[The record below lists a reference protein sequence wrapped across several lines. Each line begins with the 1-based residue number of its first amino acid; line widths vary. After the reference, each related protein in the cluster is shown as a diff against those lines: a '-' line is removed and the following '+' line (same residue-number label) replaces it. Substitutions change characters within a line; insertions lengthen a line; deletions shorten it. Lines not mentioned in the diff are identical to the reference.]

1 MTDKETKTHPIGLE
15 FEYELDAPPQK
26 VWRALSIRDF
36 RKNWLPTD
44 TLADPAPSILT
55 PGRQVRYRMRDAEPP
70 FLESLVTFT
79 VDPAE
84 GGGTM
89 LRIVHD
95 LTDVRVVTA
104 PKAAANNNGPVMMLA
119 A

>member
-1 MTDKETKTHPIGLE
+1 MTDDTTTTRPDKLVLE
-15 FEYELDAPPQK
+15 YNLDAPVEK
-26 VWRALSIRDF
+26 VWRAVSIADF
-36 RKNWLPTD
+36 RKNWLPED
-44 TLADPAPSILT
+44 TLSDPTPSIVT
-55 PGRQVRYRMRDAEPP
+55 PGRQVRYRMRDSEPP
-70 FLESLVTFT
+70 FLESLVTFA

-84 GGGTM
+84 GGGTV

-95 LTDVRVVTA
+95 LTDARGMSV